1 MCSYVFTD
9 RQSLCQILYDYHC
22 FVRFRQQKT
31 VTWRGFWQKSP
42 RRLGQSSADFQV
54 MWYLVPCVFHHAV
67 RLHVCRNHP
76 WSCDKR
82 LQTCWRRPKKMSFVG
97 GASMTCRTLVRM
109 VGQYSTLGIEQL
121 FYVCVYYCR
130 YIYIHLY
137 LYYSYLYLLYLY
149 YSYVCIYMYNYIYM
163 FTFVYIYIYSD
174 LFIEL
179 FMYLYIYMYIHTY
192 LYIDRPFVP
201 VVQQKS
207 SWWS

>member
-121 FYVCVYYCR
+121 FYVCLYYCR
-130 YIYIHLY
+130 YIYI
-137 LYYSYLYLLYLY
+137 
-149 YSYVCIYMYNYIYM
+149 YIYI
-163 FTFVYIYIYSD
+163 YIILICICYIYIILMSVFICIIIFICLHLYIYSD

-179 FMYLYIYMYIHTY
+179 FMYLYIYRYMCIHTY